1 MAGRLYKKNVL
12 KSPICQ
18 RCSNAAENVYH
29 ALIGCKQARKVWKLA
44 GFVHLVRQVQNEDIW
59 DVFQNAMLSVS
70 KAEFELLAA
79 SMWAIWHAR
88 NEFHFSKSISDPS
101 SVLAKAEAMCSS
113 YQRISF
119 QEETA
124 AGSSSEPTVTWWK
137 PPPENWFKLNVDAAT
152 NAGKERAGLGAI
164 VRNWK
169 GEIMAA
175 GIQSTD
181 FHGDVEYAEAEAIYF
196 GIKMAIDAGLV
207 PLMVESDSKI
217 AVSLANGRS
226 LKEIS
231 WLIGEI
237 KGCMGVKKS
246 FKINHVLR
254 SSNTTAHR
262 LAKYAVSNP
271 SDVIWLEEIPTHVSL
286 FLSSD

>member
-1 MAGRLYKKNVL
+1 M
-12 KSPICQ
+12 
-18 RCSNAAENVYH
+18 YH
-29 ALIGCKQARKVWKLA
+29 ALIGCKQARKLWKLA
-44 GFVHLVRQVQNEDIW
+44 SFGNLVRQVHNEDNW

-88 NEFHFSKSISDPS
+88 NEFHFNKSISDPS
-101 SVLAKAEAMCSS
+101 SVLAKAEAMCNS

-124 AGSSSEPTVTWWK
+124 ARSRSESTVTGWK

-175 GIQSTD
+175 GIQSTN
-181 FHGDVEYAEAEAIYF
+181 FHGDLEYAEAEAIYF

-207 PLMVESDSKI
+207 PLMVESNSKT
-217 AVSLANGRS
+217 AVSLVKGSDKR

-237 KGCMGVKKS
+237 QDYMGVKNS

-254 SSNTTAHR
+254 SSNATAHR
-262 LAKYAVSNP
+262 LAKYAVSNT
-271 SDVIWLEEIPTHVSL
+271 SDIIWLEEIPTHVSL
-286 FLSSD
+286 FLPSD